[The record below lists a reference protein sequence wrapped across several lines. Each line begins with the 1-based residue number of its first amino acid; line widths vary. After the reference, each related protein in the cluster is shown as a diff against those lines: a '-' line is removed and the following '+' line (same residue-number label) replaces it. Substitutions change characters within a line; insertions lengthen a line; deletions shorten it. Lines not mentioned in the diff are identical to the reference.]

1 MRLTCEK
8 NVLIGVSYRTL
19 EKSAKKALKKN
30 YKGFQLIRT
39 YPDVQW
45 KVHEMLDLQ
54 EEAQGSG
61 LMWWT
66 SPSLNGSTD
75 LLVPPDLLLDVKD
88 HLKSNKID
96 FDIVIWD
103 LQVW

>member
-1 MRLTCEK
+1 M
-8 NVLIGVSYRTL
+8 
-19 EKSAKKALKKN
+19 
-30 YKGFQLIRT
+30 

-75 LLVPPDLLLDVKD
+75 LLVPPDLLQDVKD

-103 LQVW
+103 LQVRISQSKYIFV